1 MSWWTDWRYDE
12 PDKWLGE
19 EPKSTASPT
28 ICMQY
33 KECTATSTNFV
44 LSCDNKSSKFSIK
57 SKEIRAYDT
66 YRGLT
71 TSMEEAE
78 DMAHKILQI
87 VTRLG
92 DDK

>member
-1 MSWWTDWRYDE
+1 MRFWWTDWRYDE
-12 PDKWLGE
+12 PDVFGV
-19 EPKSTASPT
+19 EPDPAASPT
-28 ICMQY
+28 TCMQY
-33 KECTATSTNFV
+33 KECKAATTNFL
-44 LSCDNKSSKFSIK
+44 LSCDNKDSKFSIK

-66 YRGLT
+66 YRGLF

-92 DDK
+92 DNK